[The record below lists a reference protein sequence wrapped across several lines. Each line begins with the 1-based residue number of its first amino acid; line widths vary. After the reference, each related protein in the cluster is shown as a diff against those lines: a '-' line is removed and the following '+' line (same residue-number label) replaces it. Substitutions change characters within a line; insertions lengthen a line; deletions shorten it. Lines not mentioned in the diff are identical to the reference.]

1 MDILLRATRL
11 RRDKGNQNEL
21 VGRGLRTRR
30 SEGLD
35 RMDKIYILLR
45 ATRLRR
51 DKGKRACAL
60 QVVCLRHSLSKC
72 PCFLR

>member
-35 RMDKIYILLR
+35 RMDKI
-45 ATRLRR
+45 
-51 DKGKRACAL
+51 
-60 QVVCLRHSLSKC
+60 
-72 PCFLR
+72 